1 MAIENKTNINWFPG
15 HMQKATREIENRI
28 KIVDVIIELLD
39 ARAPLSS
46 RNKALF
52 KITKDKKRLLILTK
66 AD

>member
-1 MAIENKTNINWFPG
+1 MMANENKTNINWFPG

-46 RNKALF
+46 RIMLYF
-52 KITKDKKRLLILTK
+52 RLLKIK
-66 AD
+66 KDY

>member
-1 MAIENKTNINWFPG
+1 MMANENKTNINWFPG

-46 RNKALF
+46 RNNALF
-52 KITKDKKRLLILTK
+52 QITKDKK
-66 AD
+66 DY